1 MLDNSVTFPL
11 PATLQELDEAVLA
24 FKSSDCSGDELFY
37 RWQAIRDASLQQFSM
52 EADSVPGA
60 DSY

>member
-1 MLDNSVTFPL
+1 MLENLVPVVL
-11 PATLQELDEAVLA
+11 PTTLQELDEAVLA

-37 RWQAIRDASLQQFSM
+37 RWQAIREASLQQFSL
-52 EADSVPGA
+52 EADPVPGA